1 MNTLN
6 VQNLSVSDIRIDEG
20 TQIRKVDKEGE
31 GYQALRD
38 DMRRNGLRQPIEVRE
53 ARDGGFIVVAGH
65 HRLEAAIE
73 LGWDSIPA
81 SIQSFESGEDVIIR
95 QMLENANRVEQK
107 PAEFGRGVL
116 AILNNHPTYTIQD
129 IAEMCSRS
137 TQYIEQRVG
146 LARKLTEDVR
156 EAVNDRNVSL
166 SNAIQLAKLPEEDQ
180 AKFVEDAATETAEDF
195 ATSVAVHLTNLRKR
209 NAVNEDDVDFV
220 PTPKLRKRG
229 EVNDEML
236 QAQHSFNQHRVNFGD
251 INQETAEFAAGYLEG
266 LRYAVS
272 LDADTVE
279 VKRAEHEQALAEKRE
294 KQLNKQSAKM
304 SGDLFKNAPAIPS
317 DI

>member
-1 MNTLN
+1 MNSLN
-6 VQNLSVSDIRIDEG
+6 VQDLSVSDIRIDEA

-38 DMRRNGLRQPIEVRE
+38 DMRKNGLRQPIEVRE

-73 LGWDSIPA
+73 LGWDTIPS
-81 SIQSFESGEDVIIR
+81 SIQQFNTGEDVIIR

-129 IAEMCSRS
+129 IASMCSRG

-146 LARKLTEDVR
+146 LARKLTPEVL
-156 EAVNDRNVSL
+156 EQVNERNISL
-166 SNAIQLAKLPEEDQ
+166 SSAIQLSKLPEEDQ
-180 AKFVEDAATETAEDF
+180 LNFVELAATHTAEDF
-195 ATSVAVHLTNLRKR
+195 GTEVAVHLSNIKKR
-209 NAVNEDDVDFV
+209 NAVIESDVDFV

-236 QAQHSFNQHRVNFGD
+236 SAQANFNRQRVDFSE

-266 LRYAVS
+266 VRYALS
-272 LDADTVE
+272 LDSDTVQA
-279 VKRAEHEQALAEKRE
+279 KRAEHEAALAEKRE

-304 SGDLFKNAPAIPS
+304 SGELFKNAPAVPS